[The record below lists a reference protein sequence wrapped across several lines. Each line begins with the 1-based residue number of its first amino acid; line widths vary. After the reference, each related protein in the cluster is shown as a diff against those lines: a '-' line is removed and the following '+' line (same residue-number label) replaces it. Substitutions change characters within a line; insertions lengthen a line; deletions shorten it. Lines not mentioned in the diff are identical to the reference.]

1 MTIQTMRQIRIPGK
15 VSELITTLNSSGFEA
30 YAVGGCVRDSIL
42 GRIPMDWDITTN
54 ALPEQV
60 KRLFE
65 HTVDTGI
72 AHGTVTV
79 ILKGEPF
86 EVTTF
91 RIDGKYTDS
100 RHPESVS
107 FTPSLRED
115 LKRRDFTI
123 NAMAYSSGTGLVD
136 LFGGMVDLK
145 QGIIRCVGDPR
156 ERFTEDA
163 LRIMRAV
170 RFAAQLDFE
179 IDPGTAS
186 AIREFAPSLSK
197 ISAERIREEL
207 VKLLISDHPQ
217 RMWTLYKLGI
227 TAVILP
233 EFDAAFEQMQN
244 GPHHNENV
252 GVHTLL
258 ALEKVRADKHLRL
271 AMLLHD
277 LAKPMTARQDEDGI
291 WHFPEHAKQGALMAE
306 KILRRLRFDNETI
319 RQVTL
324 LIQEHS
330 FYPKAEPADVRR
342 FIARTG
348 EDMFPD
354 FLAVKRADIAA
365 QLPGSS
371 GERSAMVDEIER
383 IAGEIFQRGDCLRLK
398 EMALSGQDLIAD
410 GMVKGPMVGRV
421 LAALLDVVL
430 EDPNMNEREVLL
442 AKSRMIRN
450 QIN

>member
-1 MTIQTMRQIRIPGK
+1 MTLLTKKPIRIPGK
-15 VSELITTLNSSGFEA
+15 VTELIRTLGDNGFEA
-30 YAVGGCVRDSIL
+30 FAVGGCVRDSLL

-54 ALPEQV
+54 ALPQQV
-60 KRLFE
+60 KSIFG

-79 ILKGEPF
+79 LLGGQPF
-86 EVTTF
+86 EVTTY
-91 RIDGKYTDS
+91 RIDGEYTDS
-100 RHPESVS
+100 RHPRSVS

-123 NAMAYSSGTGLVD
+123 NAMAYSERGGLVD
-136 LFGGMVDLK
+136 LFGGMVDLE
-145 QGIIRCVGDPR
+145 GGVIRCVGDPR

-170 RFAAQLDFE
+170 RFAAQLNFE
-179 IDPGTAS
+179 IDPGTAA
-186 AIREFAPSLSK
+186 AIREFAPSLK
-197 ISAERIREEL
+197 RISAERIREEL

-244 GPHHNENV
+244 GPHHDETV

-277 LAKPMTARQDEDGI
+277 LAKPVCARMDEDGI
-291 WHFPEHAKQGALMAE
+291 WHFPEHAKEGAVLAE
-306 KILRRLRFDNETI
+306 KILRRLKFDNETI
-319 RQVTL
+319 RRVTL
-324 LIQEHS
+324 LIREHS
-330 FYPKAEPADVRR
+330 FYPEQTPAGVRR

-348 EDMFPD
+348 EDMFED
-354 FLAVKRADIAA
+354 YIAVKRADIAA
-365 QLPGSS
+365 QKNDPS
-371 GERSAMVDEIER
+371 GERAAMTNRIEQ
-383 IAGEIFQRGDCLRLK
+383 IGEQILLEGDCLKLK
-398 EMALSGQDLIAD
+398 DLALSGQDLIGD
-410 GMVKGPMVGRV
+410 GMEKGPMVGRV
-421 LAALLDVVL
+421 LAALLDLVL
-430 EDPNMNEREVLL
+430 EDPGMNDREILL
-442 AKSRMIRN
+442 EKSRMIRN